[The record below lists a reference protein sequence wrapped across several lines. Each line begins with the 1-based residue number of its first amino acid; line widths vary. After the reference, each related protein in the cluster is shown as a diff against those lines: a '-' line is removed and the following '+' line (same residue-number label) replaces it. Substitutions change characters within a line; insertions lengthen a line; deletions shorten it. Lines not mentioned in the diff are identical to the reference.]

1 MSLRRRSRLAAVGL
15 VVGGGAIVIAAIVWW
30 WLSQMPERLIRKA
43 IAAASAG
50 VLQTSDSVYRLTF
63 GPFAYERASRN
74 LTFDWIRLET
84 DTSRNRSRAASLP
97 LVTAVVRGT
106 HIEKLGLPSP
116 IGPRRTLSIGTIHLD
131 DVRLRLSPG
140 LPGREES
147 SNRRIAAGATADTP
161 AETDRSPPK
170 SSTLEWW
177 SKGTLPKAAS
187 RIRITHVELP
197 RVTIELDSAPGL
209 PRRVPR
215 LSLRADEISAGPP
228 AGGGTPVRIGNVW
241 LRAEGYSGVWDSLTS
256 VDIARIELSAAD
268 SVLRIDSVEVR
279 PTLDLAAQR
288 KRNKWRRTRI
298 GASIAAITAHG
309 VDCGALLRSGTVAIR
324 TIDVATPKLDL
335 LVDRKPQPDP
345 RPEPARMPNRVM
357 RQLAVRVAIDTVRAD
372 NGTIVYGELEPW
384 RRRPGIVTFE
394 HVHGTAVN
402 VSNVPGRMSDT
413 TPMVFTGSARFMGNG
428 RFSTVLEIPLL
439 ADRFRMKYR
448 GNLGPMPMIDFN
460 RFIAVNTPAKVRR
473 GEALGLTFDAR
484 VVDDHATGR
493 LIPQYRDFKIGIN
506 KRGGGLFAKIGRHI
520 GSFFFNNFKLRTDNP
535 EDDGKGR
542 LAVGRIDRRREPA
555 EQLFPFL
562 WSTLRDPLR
571 EVMTP

>member
-1 MSLRRRSRLAAVGL
+1 MGLQRRSRLAAVGL
-15 VVGGGAIVIAAIVWW
+15 AVVGGAIAITAITWW
-30 WLSQMPERLIRKA
+30 WLSRMPERLIRKA

-50 VLQTSDSVYRLTF
+50 VLQSSDSVYRLTF
-63 GPFAYERASRN
+63 GPFAYEPASRK
-74 LTFDWIRLET
+74 LTFEWIRLET
-84 DTSRNRSRAASLP
+84 DTSRNRSKAEPLP

-106 HIEKLGLPSP
+106 HIERLGLPSP

-131 DVRLRLSPG
+131 GVGLRLSPA
-140 LPGREES
+140 LPRREGS
-147 SNRRIAAGATADTP
+147 SSHRLPTSTTADTA
-161 AETDRSPPK
+161 AETDRSPAK
-170 SSTLEWW
+170 GSALEWW
-177 SKGTLPKAAS
+177 SNSALPKAAS
-187 RIRITHVELP
+187 RIRITRVELP
-197 RVTIELDSAPGL
+197 RVVIELDSGPGL

-228 AGGGTPVRIGNVW
+228 AARGTPVRIGNVW
-241 LRAEGYSGVWDSLTS
+241 LRAEGYSGIWDSLTA
-256 VDIARIELSAAD
+256 VNVARIELNSAD

-279 PTLDLAAQR
+279 PTLDLAEQR
-288 KRNKWRRTRI
+288 KRNKWRRTRL
-298 GASIAAITAHG
+298 GASIAIITAHG
-309 VDCGALLRSGTVAIR
+309 VDYGALLRSGTVAIR
-324 TIDVATPKLDL
+324 TIDVATPRLDL
-335 LVDRKPQPDP
+335 LVDRKPPPDP
-345 RPEPARMPNRVM
+345 RPEPARMPHQVM
-357 RQLAVRVAIDTVRAD
+357 RQLPVRVSIDTVRAD
-372 NGTIVYGELEPW
+372 NGTVVYGELEPW

-394 HVHGTAVN
+394 HVHGAAVN

-413 TPMVFTGSARFMGNG
+413 TPMVFTASASFMGNG
-428 RFSTVLEIPLL
+428 QFSTVLEIPLL

-448 GNLGPMPMIDFN
+448 GNLGPMPMVDFN

-473 GEALGLTFDAR
+473 GEALGLTFNAR